1 MHSDGVVA
9 IVPTYN
15 EPDEL
20 RRVVDSLVSQGVE
33 GLHVLVVNAGDPLP
47 EDIASQVEE
56 VKVDSECYWTC
67 CVNKG
72 FEIAR
77 GRGYGFV
84 YLTNAD
90 TYALPGT
97 LAALLEHASKDDR
110 SIACAPAYIE
120 GDEGVRLL
128 YSHQDPMG
136 FLLYGRLIR
145 PWVDRTDRTDRTD
158 PSDQSFEIALTGGQ
172 GVLFS
177 ASVLQDHKM
186 DERNFPQYASD
197 HDFWLTLRRE
207 GYQLTLLPQT
217 GVVNT
222 RILSA
227 QHASGFGAK
236 TRALWR
242 RMTSDKTPESWRI
255 MWRLRKK
262 HLPWP
267 VAVLSTLFS
276 FALRWTVGLPKI
288 LRRT

>member
-1 MHSDGVVA
+1 MQSGSVVA

-20 RRVVDSLVSQGVE
+20 RRVVESLVSQGVD
-33 GLHVLVVNAGDPLP
+33 GLHLLVVNAGDPLP
-47 EDIASQVEE
+47 ESIASLVEE
-56 VKVDSECYWTC
+56 VRVDPECYWTHC
-67 CVNKG
+67 INKG
-72 FEIAR
+72 FEIVR
-77 GRGYGFV
+77 GRAYGFV

-97 LAALLEHASKDDR
+97 LAALLEHASSDEK

-120 GDEGVRLL
+120 SQEGVRLL

-145 PWVDRTDRTDRTD
+145 PWADRTDQSDR
-158 PSDQSFEIALTGGQ
+158 PFEIVLTGGQ
-172 GVLFS
+172 GVMFS
-177 ASVLQDHKM
+177 AKVLEEHGM
-186 DERNFPQYASD
+186 DEVNFPHYASD
-197 HDFWLTLRRE
+197 HDFWLTLRKD
-207 GYQLTLLPQT
+207 GYRLTLLPQT

-222 RILSA
+222 RVLSA
-227 QHASGFGAK
+227 QHATGFGAK
-236 TRALWR
+236 MKALRR

-255 MWRLRKK
+255 MWRLRRK

-267 VAVLSTLFS
+267 VAVLSTVVS
-276 FALRWTVGLPKI
+276 FGLRWTVGFPKI

>member
-1 MHSDGVVA
+1 MHSGSVVA

-20 RRVVDSLVSQGVE
+20 RRVVESLLSQDVD

-47 EDIASQVEE
+47 EDIASRVEE
-56 VKVDSECYWTC
+56 VGVGADCYWTHC
-67 CVNKG
+67 INKG
-72 FEIAR
+72 FEIVAR
-77 GRGYGFV
+77 RGYEFV

-97 LAALLEHASKDDR
+97 VAALLEHAARDEMSV
-110 SIACAPAYIE
+110 ACAPAYIE
-120 GDEGVRLL
+120 GEEGIRLL

-136 FLLYGRLIR
+136 ILLYGRLIR
-145 PWVDRTDRTDRTD
+145 PWVDV
-158 PSDQSFEIALTGGQ
+158 SDTSDNSYTPYSIVLTGGQ

-177 ASVLQDHKM
+177 AKVLQEHRM
-186 DERNFPQYASD
+186 DEGNFPQYASD
-197 HDFWLTLRRE
+197 HDFWLTLRKE

-222 RILSA
+222 RTLSA
-227 QHASGFGAK
+227 QHTSGLGGK
-236 TRALWR
+236 TKALWR
-242 RMTSDKTPESWRI
+242 RMTSDVTPESWRI

-267 VAVLSTLFS
+267 VAVLSTLVS
-276 FALRWTVGLPKI
+276 FGLRWTVGLPKI